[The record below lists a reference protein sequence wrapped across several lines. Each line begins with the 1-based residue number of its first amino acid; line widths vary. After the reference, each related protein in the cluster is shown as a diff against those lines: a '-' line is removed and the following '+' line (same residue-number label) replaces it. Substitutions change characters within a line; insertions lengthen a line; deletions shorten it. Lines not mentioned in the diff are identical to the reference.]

1 MKEINIISGE
11 QKLNGEK
18 IRYIELDK
26 QKYVIYTLNEIDD
39 DGYEKLYINKFVD
52 NEEDLISDISWEELK
67 NEIPNIVKQ
76 IRNNDINSFKD
87 LNLDEIGNVNIK
99 YSRPFKLKVSIVDS
113 IKKDDVKLDTELN
126 NLLGEISSIDNNNN
140 YKETKDN
147 NLDKFLEDIDKKE
160 INEQSKIER
169 TTTESELEIEQL
181 NEELNRQK
189 QTNELLQNKII
200 ELEIELSNYKKKL
213 NDIKIMIEQS

>member
-181 NEELNRQK
+181 NEELKRQK